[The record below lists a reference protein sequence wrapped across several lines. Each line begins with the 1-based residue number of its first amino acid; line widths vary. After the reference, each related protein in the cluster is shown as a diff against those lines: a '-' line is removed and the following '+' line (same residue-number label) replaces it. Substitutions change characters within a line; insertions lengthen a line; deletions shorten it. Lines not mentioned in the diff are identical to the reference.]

1 MRTHWEPPKKIQQG
15 VYHQMDLSGL
25 GIDIK
30 LKEKKRKDLTSS
42 FFILVEKYSKLDVVQ
57 ILKK

>member
-30 LKEKKRKDLTSS
+30 LKEKKRKSHCGLTIYIQKVS
-42 FFILVEKYSKLDVVQ
+42 
-57 ILKK
+57 